1 MNYILIDGNSIDR
14 YEQLLLEFEQNIFIN
29 AFPDPDER
37 ESFADDI
44 IPRIKDSNNPLLRS
58 YCVLVLDENNQAI
71 GGLVAD
77 WYPKCKSLELIYI
90 TVDPS
95 RREAKIGGNLLN
107 KGIELIQSALRE
119 REEATEAIFLEVDIP
134 TTVLDAPNSMDPI
147 SRLKVWDAWGAKR
160 IPINYT
166 QPPLSEGKQ
175 PVSNLMLMCLTGHG
189 TGIEEYIP
197 TDLLKNFL
205 TDFYIGLEAEDSEFL
220 EKMCEDIDII
230 STEDGVEICPL
241 KEIPHAKISNSVI
254 TTHFSVLGTTNVNLP
269 DICNSFNSYEC
280 DLMNYTNQNNRP
292 FKTKFVK
299 LLKNVEIKMPA
310 FYCYTSEGITNYRLS
325 LNNTLQADL
334 SISMSIAADKDIHP
348 IAHVTILPCEEETF
362 NNLDYIKFITNFGS
376 KQEQYQASSTILFK
390 HNDRYL
396 TFEELLKVILK
407 MEEAGKVIMV
417 GEGAT
422 QFDITGI
429 EPFEHLEYEEGDFD
443 VEDFFSTRF
452 EPEGEIKNSLVNRM
466 LCGFILGIF
475 DYNRMNEAE
484 IEDTIRPIV
493 KASDSFFVACRGHIF
508 KIEVAENS
516 VSDEY
521 AKILISPY
529 LLVPSTTLAFN
540 GLALLECERLIKD
553 AIQHRFSPNLIS
565 TIQRAEVVLNVEY
578 IEDIFQY
585 NSEIEIIREGKRQ
598 RCMDL
603 RYEKLNKQIE
613 IIKKRT
619 HKSSDIIM
627 EGLLAIL
634 AIFGV
639 IEVFSKGLE
648 WNFFFILMIAGLVA
662 MEAFRWY
669 KVRNIDDL

>member
-1 MNYILIDGNSIDR
+1 MNCILIDGTNLNQ
-14 YEQLLLEFEQNIFIN
+14 YEQLLLEYEQRIFVS

-37 ESFADDI
+37 ESFVDDI
-44 IPRIKDSNNPLLRS
+44 IPRIKGSDNPLLCTF
-58 YCVLVLDENNQAI
+58 CVLATDDNSTIV

-77 WYPKCKSLELIYI
+77 WYPKCEAMELIYI
-90 TVDPS
+90 AVDPTK
-95 RREAKIGGNLLN
+95 RESKIGGNLLN
-107 KGIELIQSALRE
+107 NGIELIKSALEQRKE
-119 REEATEAIFLEVDIP
+119 SLQAIFLEIDIP
-134 TTVLDAPNSMDPI
+134 TTVLDAANSMDPI
-147 SRLKVWDAWGAKR
+147 ARLKVWDAWGAKR

-166 QPPLSEGKQ
+166 QPPLSKGKQ

-189 TGIEEYIP
+189 TDIEEFIP
-197 TDLLKNFL
+197 TELLKNFL
-205 TDFYIGLEAEDSEFL
+205 TDFYKGLEAETSEYL

-241 KEIPHAKISNSVI
+241 KEIPHAKISNSVV
-254 TTHFSVLGTTNVNLP
+254 TTHFSVLGTPKVSLP

-280 DLMNYTNQNNRP
+280 DLMNYTNQKNRP

-299 LLKNVEIKMPA
+299 LLKNVEIQMPA

-325 LNNTLQADL
+325 LNTELKADI

-348 IAHVTILPCEEETF
+348 IAHVTILPCEDEKF
-362 NNLDYIKFITNFGS
+362 NNLDYIKLITNFGS
-376 KQEQYQASSTILFK
+376 KQEQYQASSQILFK
-390 HNDRYL
+390 YSGKYL
-396 TFEELLKVILK
+396 TYEELLRSILK
-407 MEEAGKVIMV
+407 MDVADKIEIV
-417 GEGAT
+417 GEGAS
-422 QFDITGI
+422 QFDIKGI
-429 EPFEHLEYEEGDFD
+429 EPFEDGEYEKGDFD
-443 VEDFFSTRF
+443 VEDFFTTRF

-466 LCGFILGIF
+466 LCGLILGIF
-475 DYNRMNEAE
+475 DYDRMNEAE

-508 KIEVAENS
+508 KIEVAENA

-553 AIQHRFSPNLIS
+553 ATQHRFSPNLIS
-565 TIQRAEVVLNVEY
+565 IIQRAEVVLSVEY

-598 RCMDL
+598 RCMDI
-603 RYEKLNKQIE
+603 RYSKLNRQIE

-639 IEVFSKGLE
+639 IEVFAKGLE
-648 WNFFFILMIAGLVA
+648 WNFFIVLMIIGLLA
-662 MEAFRWY
+662 MEVFRWY

>member
-1 MNYILIDGNSIDR
+1 MNYILVDGRNLDQ
-14 YEQLLLEFEQNIFIN
+14 YEHLLLEYEERIFVN
-29 AFPDPDER
+29 AFPDSDER
-37 ESFADDI
+37 ESFAEDI
-44 IPRIKDSNNPLLRS
+44 IPRIKDSDNPLLYT
-58 YCVLVLDENNQAI
+58 YCVLAIDDNNI
-71 GGLVAD
+71 TVGGLVAD
-77 WYPKCKSLELIYI
+77 WYPKCGALELIYI
-90 TVDPS
+90 AVDPT
-95 RREAKIGGNLLN
+95 RRESKIGGSLLN
-107 KGIELIQSALRE
+107 NGIELIKSALAKRE
-119 REEATEAIFLEVDIP
+119 KSINAIFLEIDIP
-134 TTVLDAPNSMDPI
+134 TTVMGADNSMDPI
-147 SRLKVWDAWGAKR
+147 ARLKVWEAWGAKR

-166 QPPLSEGKQ
+166 QPPLSEGKL

-189 TGIEEYIP
+189 TGVEEYIS
-197 TDLLKNFL
+197 TELLKNFL
-205 TDFYIGLEAEDSEFL
+205 EDFYEGLKAKDSEYL

-241 KEIPHAKISNSVI
+241 KEIPHATISNSVV
-254 TTHFSVLGTTNVNLP
+254 TTHFSVLGNTNVNLP

-299 LLKNVEIKMPA
+299 LLKNVEIQMPA

-325 LNNTLQADL
+325 LNTELKANI

-362 NNLDYIKFITNFGS
+362 NNLDYIKLITNFGS
-376 KQEQYQASSTILFK
+376 KQEQYKASSPILFK
-390 HNDRYL
+390 YNERYL
-396 TFEELLKVILK
+396 TFEELLKKILK
-407 MEEAGKVIMV
+407 MEENDIVKIV

-429 EPFEHLEYEEGDFD
+429 QPFEDGEYEEGDFD
-443 VEDFFSTRF
+443 VDDFFTTRF
-452 EPEGEIKNSLVNRM
+452 EPDGEIKNSLVNRM
-466 LCGFILGIF
+466 LCGLILGIF

-508 KIEVAENS
+508 KIEVAENP

-540 GLALLECERLIKD
+540 GLALVECETLIQE
-553 AIQHRFSPNLIS
+553 AIEHRFSPNLIS

-603 RYEKLNKQIE
+603 RYAKLNKQIE

-648 WNFFFILMIAGLVA
+648 WNFFFILMIVGLVA